1 MSIGHTNRALL
12 PLLLL
17 PPDAFVRPA
26 PGRCDIDP
34 TRGACAELANA
45 QSTFGTWTLKMPLP
59 APRTVVGVGD
69 FYGTGTDDILFRNN
83 STGDMW
89 FAGMSNGAFNGW
101 HQVGGSDTTYSAL
114 GVVDYFGNR
123 TADILFRNNS
133 TGDTWYAAMSNGG
146 FNSWQHI
153 GGSDPTYGVK
163 T

>member
-1 MSIGHTNRALL
+1 
-12 PLLLL
+12 
-17 PPDAFVRPA
+17 
-26 PGRCDIDP
+26 
-34 TRGACAELANA
+34 
-45 QSTFGTWTLKMPLP
+45 
-59 APRTVVGVGD
+59 
-69 FYGTGTDDILFRNN
+69 
-83 STGDMW
+83 
-89 FAGMSNGAFNGW
+89 MSNGAFNGW
-101 HQVGGSDTTYSAL
+101 HQVGGSDTTYAL

>member
-1 MSIGHTNRALL
+1 MRSKLTLQQIT
-12 PLLLL
+12 
-17 PPDAFVRPA
+17 
-26 PGRCDIDP
+26 RCVTI
-34 TRGACAELANA
+34 AVSSYVCAELANA

-153 GGSDPTYGVK
+153 GGCQSHRGAA
-163 T
+163 